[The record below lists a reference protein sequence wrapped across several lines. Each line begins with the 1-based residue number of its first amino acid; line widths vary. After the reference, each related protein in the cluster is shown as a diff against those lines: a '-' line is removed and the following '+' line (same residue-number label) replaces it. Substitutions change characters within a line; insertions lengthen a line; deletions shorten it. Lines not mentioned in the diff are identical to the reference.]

1 MCRTV
6 AVSLGGLIVAT
17 LASYSVSAA
26 GYTASIDN
34 TAVARDSSIAIGSR
48 TSAEGTASI
57 AIGLNTTTKD
67 YHTDGAIAI
76 GSRTSTN
83 GTGSIAMGLNT
94 KAEERYTLAVG
105 TGAVANRQSSMA
117 IGVNAKAN
125 HYLATAIG
133 VEAVAKGRQS
143 FSIGKS
149 AVSTGENNI
158 AIGTEA
164 LSGGRENAIAIG
176 TKAVTKGERGI
187 AIGTEIESTGNGVA
201 IGMKS
206 SAYYG
211 AIALGE
217 ESVATGPSAIAIG
230 RESNAPEYAS
240 LAIGSTAKALGQG
253 ATAVGVASNAKGAS
267 ASAFGSGS
275 SANGGGSLALGGATA
290 NGDRSIAIGELNGA
304 NGTDSILIGNQSY
317 TFVDRAILLGTS
329 SQVGG
334 KDAVAIGNINSVH
347 TNKGIGIG
355 YNNYVWDASDSGS
368 LAIGAGNR
376 LGRHVDSGKNNGAI
390 GNHNSIVGTDTYVMG
405 SQITSTQDSAV
416 VLGANSADR
425 AFTKELS
432 AHIDGVTFGNFAGG
446 KTVVGVVSVGAENRE
461 RQIINVAPGKIA
473 SDSTDAING
482 SQLYS
487 AMNHVMSSAR
497 TTKVVGGTNIASV
510 TKSVG
515 ANGQDSYTIN
525 ANGASVTAGSRSVT
539 VTPSTDMTTNITNY
553 TVGLTSQAEQRLEQV
568 DRNTINIQHNTN
580 IINNHNER
588 INQLSGEIKDVGA
601 MSAALSG
608 LKPIQYDPLEPTQI
622 MASIGAYRSNTAMA
636 LGVAHFKNESTMF
649 HMGASY
655 SGNNDLMANVGVTWK
670 LGNRASETSIQ
681 DRYRKG
687 PISSIYTLQNE
698 DSAIIEQNNKLAEEN
713 AKLHNQLF
721 EQQVEINTM
730 KHKLARQEA
739 QIESI
744 LAEMRANR
752 TS

>member
-1 MCRTV
+1 
-6 AVSLGGLIVAT
+6 
-17 LASYSVSAA
+17 
-26 GYTASIDN
+26 
-34 TAVARDSSIAIGSR
+34 
-48 TSAEGTASI
+48 
-57 AIGLNTTTKD
+57 
-67 YHTDGAIAI
+67 
-76 GSRTSTN
+76 
-83 GTGSIAMGLNT
+83 
-94 KAEERYTLAVG
+94 
-105 TGAVANRQSSMA
+105 MA
-117 IGVNAKAN
+117 IGR
-125 HYLATAIG
+125 AT
-133 VEAVAKGRQS
+133 
-143 FSIGKS
+143 
-149 AVSTGENNI
+149 
-158 AIGTEA
+158 
-164 LSGGRENAIAIG
+164 
-176 TKAVTKGERGI
+176 
-187 AIGTEIESTGNGVA
+187 
-201 IGMKS
+201 KS
-206 SAYYG
+206 S
-211 AIALGE
+211 GE
-217 ESVATGPSAIAIG
+217 
-230 RESNAPEYAS
+230 
-240 LAIGSTAKALGQG
+240 G
-253 ATAVGVASNAKGAS
+253 ATAVGVATDATGFA
-267 ASAFGSGS
+267 ASAFGNSAR
-275 SANGGGSLALGGATA
+275 ANGAGSLSLGRGTA
-290 NGDRSIAIGELNGA
+290 DGHGSIAVGNLNNAFGEDSIVIGNSSHAATERA
-304 NGTDSILIGNQSY
+304 ILIGKN
-317 TFVDRAILLGTS
+317 
-329 SQVGG
+329 SQIAGRG
-334 KDAVAIGNINSVH
+334 EDAVAIGTLNSVQ
-347 TNKGIGIG
+347 TNKGIAIG
-355 YNNYVWDASDSGS
+355 DNNYVWDANDSGS
-368 LAIGAGNR
+368 LAIGTGNR
-376 LGRHVDSGKNNGAI
+376 LGQYVNSGKNNGAI

-432 AHIDGVTFGNFAGG
+432 AHIDGATFGNFAGG

-525 ANGASVTAGSRSVT
+525 ANGASVVAGSRSVT

-553 TVGLTSQAEQRLEQV
+553 TVGLTPQAEQRLEQV

-713 AKLHNQLF
+713 AKLHNKLF

-739 QIESI
+739 QIELI